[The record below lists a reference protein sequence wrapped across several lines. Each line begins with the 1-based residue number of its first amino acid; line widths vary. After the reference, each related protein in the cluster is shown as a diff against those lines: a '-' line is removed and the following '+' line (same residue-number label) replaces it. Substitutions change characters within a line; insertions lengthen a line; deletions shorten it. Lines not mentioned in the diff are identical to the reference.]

1 MLFRSGSEYRTVYY
15 SFEEPFTSNLKDSSG
30 LVQVSIAASTRHDGR
45 VIQWLSLHE
54 LAIRSAILVELAN
67 TPEEDAFTVEG
78 KERLQR
84 RLTVAMNRVLEEN
97 EGFGGVD
104 AVHFRS
110 FLVQ

>member
-1 MLFRSGSEYRTVYY
+1 M
-15 SFEEPFTSNLKDSSG
+15 
-30 LVQVSIAASTRHDGR
+30 QVSIAASTRHDGR
-45 VIQWLSLHE
+45 VIQWLALHE
-54 LAIRSAILVELAN
+54 LAIRSAILDELAN

-78 KERLQR
+78 KERLQV
-84 RLTVAMNRVLEEN
+84 RLTSAINHVLEEN